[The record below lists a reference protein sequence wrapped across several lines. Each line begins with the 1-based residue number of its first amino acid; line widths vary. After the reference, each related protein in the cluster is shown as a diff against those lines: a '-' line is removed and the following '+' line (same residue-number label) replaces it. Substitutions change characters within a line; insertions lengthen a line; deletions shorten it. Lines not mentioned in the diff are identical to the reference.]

1 MGYSPMNKK
10 EPVMKKE
17 KIRLVH
23 LVVLAVAAMFVFAS
37 CGDGGGGGYTI
48 IQGDPSN
55 AELSSVGLNSSKFNT
70 LKGIGGYY
78 GYIYDDSYGVP
89 GLVLFY
95 KEKNEAAFNSAKTTL
110 NSVFELSGGDQMSA
124 NYTDEEEIY
133 SGSGGSMR
141 VDLFLYKKN
150 DSFGGIYLPA
160 GTMVISIEPRGD

>member
-55 AELSSVGLNSSKFNT
+55 NILTSVGLDSSKFNT

-78 GYIYDDSYGVP
+78 GYIYEPSIP
-89 GLVLFY
+89 GLALFY
-95 KEKNEAAFNSAKTTL
+95 KNKNEADFNSAKTTL
-110 NSVFELSGGDQMSA
+110 NSVFSLSGGGMGA
-124 NYTDEEEIY
+124 NQNDGVLTK
-133 SGSGGSMR
+133 SVCSSPTS
-141 VDLFLYKKN
+141 VVLTLFRENFLMN
-150 DSFGGIYLPA
+150 GLFFSA
-160 GTMVISIEPRGD
+160 GTMMIETP